1 MGKKASVGK
10 ASSSTTA
17 GSGAPQ
23 APAVTGGDP
32 GDILTHAEKD
42 LDEEEVVRL
51 FAGLSSAQS
60 KASLSAPLEA
70 GVKRMQMRMREMST
84 AISNANGACLKKIK
98 QAAFGG
104 TGSADPLTTSQ
115 TLLAS
120 ACNLIS
126 EGQSAFVD
134 CQNLMMGAV
143 SDAVLGAAHQN
154 FVVMKTSTRRTNDLQ
169 AENAKTQ
176 SSRNWSRD

>member
-1 MGKKASVGK
+1 MGKKASAGK
-10 ASSSTTA
+10 ASSPTTA
-17 GSGAPQ
+17 GSGA
-23 APAVTGGDP
+23 VRERDP

-42 LDEEEVVRL
+42 LDEDAVVAR
-51 FAGLSSAQS
+51 FAGLSSVQS
-60 KASLSAPLEA
+60 KASLSAPLEVA
-70 GVKRMQMRMREMST
+70 VERMQKRMQDMST
-84 AISNANGACLKKIK
+84 AISKANGACLKKIR

-126 EGQSAFVD
+126 EGQVAFVD
-134 CQNLMMGAV
+134 CQNLMMDAV
-143 SDAVLGAAHQN
+143 SASVLRAAHQN

-169 AENAKTQ
+169 AGARETGLGI
-176 SSRNWSRD
+176 SW